1 MLAQF
6 WRSFVSIGT
15 TSPPAMS
22 FTDALPDADTPSYC
36 PVRIRVTIS
45 SEVLATLT
53 FVWQPVAFSN
63 GLTQS
68 TFGSVEPSSQYPA
81 QQMTERCPSPGPTD
95 DFTGTFGTVKAA
107 APDVELL
114 LLLLPPHADSVTAV
128 ASTVTRTSNVL
139 LLIRVPPLGQI
150 KRVSR
155 VPLQAHPVAPLIKR
169 VLRRSLEVLAD
180 RDEAST
186 RVEVD
191 QEPGDHAQVDDL
203 ADPSGLGIDAVARR
217 ARPGRDVHSLGP
229 HAEP

>member
-36 PVRIRVTIS
+36 PVRISVTIS

-95 DFTGTFGTVKAA
+95 DFTGTFGTLKAA
-107 APDVELL
+107 APDVDLLLLLL

-128 ASTVTRTSNVL
+128 ASPVTRAQHVL
-139 LLIRVPPLGQI
+139 PPHRVPPLGQI
-150 KRVSR
+150 
-155 VPLQAHPVAPLIKR
+155 Q
-169 VLRRSLEVLAD
+169 
-180 RDEAST
+180 
-186 RVEVD
+186 
-191 QEPGDHAQVDDL
+191 
-203 ADPSGLGIDAVARR
+203 
-217 ARPGRDVHSLGP
+217 
-229 HAEP
+229 